1 MHALVLSHASWGI
14 PDACRRARLEPV
26 FVGDPAEA
34 RTHLDHAEPG
44 EIACV
49 LVDASAPGAHRFMEW
64 LRSHPRLLSL
74 PTLFLVE
81 EATTDAFVEAHA
93 AGADDAVVRTD
104 ATMIQ
109 RRIAS
114 LKGFRAKRPDVTQ
127 GRALVAI
134 SDSRERR
141 LLGRYVRWAGFDPCF
156 AETLEELLAR
166 GSERH
171 FDLVVA
177 SADLGDARSAVETLR
192 SERPDLAFVWTTR
205 DEDEAALRESLAGLP
220 RVAVTRRT
228 APIDHLLFHVNELM
242 AASGTDGRDSR
253 RLLVDT
259 LCAYR
264 PSGIRPAAVGL
275 TYNLS
280 RGGLYVRTL
289 APLPVDVE
297 VWLELRPARALPW
310 THLRGVVR
318 WRALPGSRRGA
329 TPPGFGVE
337 LLPELCPARDLGIY
351 RDAYDARLARERRLD
366 TPASSLPTSQ
376 PRDLR

>member
-156 AETLEELLAR
+156 AETLEELLALEKTYR
-166 GSERH
+166 
-171 FDLVVA
+171 LQ
-177 SADLGDARSAVETLR
+177 ADLKATSMCG
-192 SERPDLAFVWTTR
+192 
-205 DEDEAALRESLAGLP
+205 
-220 RVAVTRRT
+220 VAVVQVRNPPLSSPF
-228 APIDHLLFHVNELM
+228 AVI
-242 AASGTDGRDSR
+242 
-253 RLLVDT
+253 
-259 LCAYR
+259 CAC
-264 PSGIRPAAVGL
+264 P
-275 TYNLS
+275 
-280 RGGLYVRTL
+280 
-289 APLPVDVE
+289 
-297 VWLELRPARALPW
+297 
-310 THLRGVVR
+310 
-318 WRALPGSRRGA
+318 
-329 TPPGFGVE
+329 TPPH
-337 LLPELCPARDLGIY
+337 PRTPLGPSS
-351 RDAYDARLARERRLD
+351 RLTFL
-366 TPASSLPTSQ
+366 
-376 PRDLR
+376 